1 MSTEKHQLRVD
12 VIGHT
17 VVGGHCVAN
26 NGWHNE
32 GGGIVVHSIPTAF
45 HQGTKSGKEHTM
57 NHQIDPTNPPLCFRA
72 FLLTGNTV
80 PASGRNICLRC
91 RPRCSR
97 PGVETQKS
105 HSAGEGSRVLL
116 LFAYRLLEIPADSSQ
131 AACLHEA
138 GRFQCSSV
146 SHVAPEPSILL
157 LFSQGGH
164 DVSAFFWCG

>member
-57 NHQIDPTNPPLCFRA
+57 NHQIDPTNPRCVSELPFLPAILCQRQDVTFVFDA
-72 FLLTGNTV
+72 GHAVHVLV
-80 PASGRNICLRC
+80 SGRKNLILQGKEVVFYCCLPTDYWKYQQILRRLHVC
-91 RPRCSR
+91 TRPAAFNAPLSHASLLNPQYCYCSR
-97 PGVETQKS
+97 
-105 HSAGEGSRVLL
+105 R
-116 LFAYRLLEIPADSSQ
+116 
-131 AACLHEA
+131 AAMM
-138 GRFQCSSV
+138 
-146 SHVAPEPSILL
+146 
-157 LFSQGGH
+157 
-164 DVSAFFWCG
+164 